1 MASKSKI
8 SLMLV
13 ALSLLLLIPQVSA
26 QQNGVQQCTLRV
38 TFKGNGIVEV
48 YNHSFSDSASSN
60 SSFTLDCGTSVYIY
74 AKTPNFVR
82 WECAGSGC
90 YSGIEPIDPITLSSN
105 IVETGIFVGSQ
116 TTSTTTALVVNRT
129 ANKCGLS
136 GVVRGYG
143 EIKFYNSTSPA
154 NYTYKNMTINY
165 ICGDTV
171 YINAI
176 SKNFEAWLCSGRGC
190 YEGINSSMKLILN
203 HSITEIAVYEAN
215 ATTAPNVSSTST
227 ASTTT
232 ALTATIGSGNSKT
245 PGAGKSNSSSLIWI
259 LAGIAVTAIAAY
271 VVVTVIRKRA

>member
-1 MASKSKI
+1 MAPRSKI

-13 ALSLLLLIPQVSA
+13 ALSLLFLIPQVNA
-26 QQNGVQQCTLRV
+26 QQSGLQQCTLKV
-38 TFKGNGIVEV
+38 NFEGNGVVEV

-60 SSFTLDCGTSVYIY
+60 SSFTLDCGTNIYIY

-82 WECAGSGC
+82 WDCTGSGC
-90 YSGIEPIDPITLSSN
+90 YSGIEPLDPITLSSN
-105 IVETGIFVGSQ
+105 IVETGIFVGSS
-116 TTSTTTALVVNRT
+116 TTSTTTALEVNRT

-136 GVVRGYG
+136 GIVRGYG

-154 NYTYKNMTINY
+154 NYTYKNMTVNY

-190 YEGINSSMKLILN
+190 YEGINSSMRLTLN
-203 HSITEIAVYEAN
+203 HSITEIAVYEPN

-227 ASTTT
+227 ESTTT
-232 ALTATIGSGNSKT
+232 ALTAAIGSGNSQK
-245 PGAGKSNSSSLIWI
+245 PGASKSNSSSLVWI
-259 LAGIAVTAIAAY
+259 LAGIAVAAIAAY
-271 VVVTVIRKRA
+271 VAVTVLRKRA